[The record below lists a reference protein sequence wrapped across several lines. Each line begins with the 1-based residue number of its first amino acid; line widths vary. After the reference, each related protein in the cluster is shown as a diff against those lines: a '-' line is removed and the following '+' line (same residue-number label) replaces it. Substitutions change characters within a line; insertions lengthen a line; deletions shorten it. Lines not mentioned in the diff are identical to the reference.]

1 MLPFFS
7 SFDCCSDEKDFVLIT
22 EWHGEKRMDVI
33 IKRSVDPI
41 KKRRPRRIDLCRQL
55 LSRAQSSSNTHTER
69 TLTSSTC
76 RIYCPTT
83 TLFISQSSKTLYVH
97 VHLKRKCPYTIGQ
110 DDLKKR
116 YVQGQRS
123 LLSSDAIN
131 IGSYHMHTDSRRKK
145 EERNSIEMA
154 CSLLD
159 EESKKESDKD
169 RVFSCIW
176 EMGLQIQ

>member
-1 MLPFFS
+1 
-7 SFDCCSDEKDFVLIT
+7 
-22 EWHGEKRMDVI
+22 MDVI

-55 LSRAQSSSNTHTER
+55 LSRAGLLKHRHRKNFDKFHMSYILSDHN
-69 TLTSSTC
+69 
-76 RIYCPTT
+76 
-83 TLFISQSSKTLYVH
+83 FVH
-97 VHLKRKCPYTIGQ
+97 LSELRDSIRARVHLKRKCPYTIGQ

-169 RVFSCIW
+169 RVFSCIL

>member
-1 MLPFFS
+1 M
-7 SFDCCSDEKDFVLIT
+7 
-22 EWHGEKRMDVI
+22 
-33 IKRSVDPI
+33 
-41 KKRRPRRIDLCRQL
+41 
-55 LSRAQSSSNTHTER
+55 
-69 TLTSSTC
+69 
-76 RIYCPTT
+76 
-83 TLFISQSSKTLYVH
+83 H

-116 YVQGQRS
+116 YAQGQRS
-123 LLSSDAIN
+123 LSSDAIN
-131 IGSYHMHTDSRRKK
+131 IGSYHMHTESRRKK

-169 RVFSCIW
+169 RVFSCIL

>member
-1 MLPFFS
+1 MLPFFF

-55 LSRAQSSSNTHTER
+55 LSRAGLLKHRHRKNFDKFHMSYILSDHN
-69 TLTSSTC
+69 
-76 RIYCPTT
+76 
-83 TLFISQSSKTLYVH
+83 FVH
-97 VHLKRKCPYTIGQ
+97 LSELRDSIRARVHLKRKCPYTIGQ

-123 LLSSDAIN
+123 LSSDAIN
-131 IGSYHMHTDSRRKK
+131 IGSHRMHTDSRRKK
-145 EERNSIEMA
+145 
-154 CSLLD
+154 
-159 EESKKESDKD
+159 KKET
-169 RVFSCIW
+169 
-176 EMGLQIQ
+176 L